1 MTSKTKKKRSDPLP
15 RFSRHHFS
23 PWSHPNFVRATIACV
38 LAVCFTGAPL
48 AAVAAPGF
56 QSSSTS
62 KSHAHDF
69 LIFTTVFTDR
79 GFALYGA
86 RTRVR
91 RTEEKKFRWEAMSD
105 HRGELALRVPQGA
118 EYEMTIEARGFKTQT
133 RKIDARDDL
142 RADVTIR
149 MEPLADSPAA
159 PPAEPRPESMTGGK
173 P

>member
-15 RFSRHHFS
+15 GLSRHHFS
-23 PWSHPNFVRATIACV
+23 PLSHLNFVRATIACV
-38 LAVCFTGAPL
+38 LAVCFSGASL
-48 AAVAAPGF
+48 AAAAVPRF

-79 GFALYGA
+79 GFALCGA

-91 RTEEKKFRWEAMSD
+91 RVEEKKFRWESVSD
-105 HRGELALRVPQGA
+105 HRGELALRVPQGG
-118 EYEMTIEARGFKTQT
+118 EYEMTIEAHGFKTQT

-149 MEPLADSPAA
+149 MEPLADSPVA
-159 PPAEPRPESMTGGK
+159 PPAEPRPEPTTGGK